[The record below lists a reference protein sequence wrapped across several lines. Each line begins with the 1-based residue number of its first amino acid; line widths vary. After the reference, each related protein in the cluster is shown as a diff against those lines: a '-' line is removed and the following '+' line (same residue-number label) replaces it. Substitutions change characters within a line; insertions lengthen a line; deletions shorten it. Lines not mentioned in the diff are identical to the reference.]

1 MSSRVPFK
9 RYAES
14 LIRGK
19 ILLFPTDTVAGIG
32 CRFDSAE
39 SVSRL
44 RELKGLREESPIA
57 VLIASL
63 DQLQSLG
70 IRKNRLVMS
79 LMEKFWPG
87 GLTLILS
94 SEKEYPCG
102 GSGNSL
108 GLRMPDSDN
117 LRKIIETAGLPLA
130 ATSANLH
137 GRPTPAGLKA
147 VEKAIIRKVD
157 LTLDFPVRSSGV
169 ASTVV
174 SFEAGELEIVREGA
188 ISRREIQEAISE
200 EI

>member
-1 MSSRVPFK
+1 LSSRIAFRK
-9 RYAES
+9 YAES
-14 LIRGK
+14 VRKGK

-44 RELKGLREESPIA
+44 RKLKGLTEVSPIA

-63 DQLQSLG
+63 DQLEAIE
-70 IRKNRLVMS
+70 IRKSPLAML

-94 SEKEYPCG
+94 SEKKYPC
-102 GSGNSL
+102 SGPGNTI
-108 GLRMPDSDN
+108 GLRMPDSDD
-117 LRKIIETAGLPLA
+117 LRKIMETAGLPLA
-130 ATSANLH
+130 ASSANVH
-137 GRPTPAGLKA
+137 GRPTPSGLKA
-147 VEKAIIRKVD
+147 VERAIVRKVD
-157 LTLDFPVRSSGV
+157 LTVNTPVRSSGL

-174 SFEAGELEIVREGA
+174 GLEAGELRIIREGA
-188 ISRREIQEAISE
+188 IAAREIYDTISE

>member
-1 MSSRVPFK
+1 LSSRIALK
-9 RYAES
+9 KYTES
-14 LIRGK
+14 VKRGK

-44 RELKGLREESPIA
+44 RELKGLKEVSPIA
-57 VLIASL
+57 VLISSP
-63 DQLQSLG
+63 DQMKTLK
-70 IRKNRLVMS
+70 IRKSRLAML

-94 SEKEYPCG
+94 SEDNYPC
-102 GSGNSL
+102 SGPGNTL
-108 GLRMPDSDN
+108 GLRMPDADS

-137 GRPTPAGLKA
+137 GRATPGGLKN
-147 VEKAIIRKVD
+147 VEKSIVKRVD
-157 LTLDFPVRSSGV
+157 LTMDIPVRSSGQ

-174 SFEAGELEIVREGA
+174 RFEAGELKVVREGA
-188 ISRREIQEAISE
+188 ISTREIYEAITE
-200 EI
+200 ES